1 MRFAIPLMIAAE
13 FLVPAHAQILRL
25 SREQMIKY
33 TAQNPFDRF
42 PDGRPKVDD
51 ALLERV
57 KGLSLEEAWGIL
69 LNKGYRHQYAG
80 WDFQVL
86 HPGKKLVGRALT
98 AQYLPMRPDLAEVV
112 AADAKAEGFPR
123 GENQKVIDRLQVND
137 VPVIDLMGATMGHNF
152 GSSNL
157 HAAIYG
163 LTHTGA
169 VVDGTVRDIEGIA
182 ELPTQVYF
190 KKAHPAAVTEVTVVG
205 INIPIKVGEAVVL
218 PGDVVLGDR
227 EGVIFIPPH
236 LVKEIVDAA
245 DRVHIHD
252 DWTIQKFLTGKY
264 KASELYG
271 GPGLTPEL
279 QQEYDAYVK
288 KRLAE
293 MNQSK
298 PK

>member
-1 MRFAIPLMIAAE
+1 MRAITTLLIAGLLM
-13 FLVPAHAQILRL
+13 PAYSQVFRL
-25 SREQMIKY
+25 TRAQMIHY
-33 TAQNPFDRF
+33 TEKNPYGRF

-51 ALLERV
+51 KMLERV
-57 KGLSLEEAWGIL
+57 KGLSLEEAWSIL
-69 LNKGYRHQYAG
+69 LNKGYHHQYAG

-86 HPGKKLVGRALT
+86 HPGKKLVGRAVT
-98 AQYLPMRPDLAEVV
+98 AQYLPMRPDFAEVV
-112 AADAKAEGFPR
+112 AADAKAAGMPK
-123 GENQKVIDRLQVND
+123 GENQKVIDLLQPND

-152 GSSNL
+152 GGSNL

-163 LTHTGA
+163 ATHTGA
-169 VVDGTVRDIEGIA
+169 VVDGTIRDVEGIQ

-205 INIPIKVGEAVVL
+205 INIPVKIGEAVVL
-218 PGDVVLGDR
+218 PGDVVLGDS

-245 DRVHIHD
+245 DLVHFHD
-252 DWTIQKFLTGKY
+252 EWTIRKFLTGKY

-279 QQEYDAYVK
+279 QKEYAEYVK
-288 KRLAE
+288 KRMAE
-293 MNQSK
+293 LNR
-298 PK
+298 

>member
-1 MRFAIPLMIAAE
+1 MRFAITLFVAAAT
-13 FLVPAHAQILRL
+13 LSPAPAQVFRL
-25 SREQMIKY
+25 TREQLIHY
-33 TAQNPFDRF
+33 TAKNPFDRF

-51 ALLERV
+51 KLLERV

-86 HPGKKLVGRALT
+86 HPGKKLVGRAVT
-98 AQYLPMRPDLAEVV
+98 AQYLPVRPDLAEVLS
-112 AADAKAEGFPR
+112 ADAKSEGRPR
-123 GENQKVIDRLQVND
+123 GENQKVIDLLQPND

-152 GSSNL
+152 GGSNL

-163 LTHTGA
+163 ATHTGA
-169 VVDGTVRDIEGIA
+169 VVDGTIRDVEGIA

-190 KKAHPAAVTEVTVVG
+190 RKSHPAAVTDVNVVG

-218 PGDVVLGDR
+218 PGDVVLGDS

-245 DRVHIHD
+245 DLVHIHD
-252 DWTIQKFLTGKY
+252 EWTIQKFLTGKY

-279 QQEYDAYVK
+279 QKEYDAYVK

-293 MNQSK
+293 INK
-298 PK
+298 

>member
-1 MRFAIPLMIAAE
+1 MKHRSIAIALVAAAAA
-13 FLVPAHAQILRL
+13 LTAQAQVFRL
-25 SREQMIKY
+25 SREQLIHY
-33 TAQNPFDRF
+33 TSKNPFGRF

-51 ALLERV
+51 KLLERV

-86 HPGKKLVGRALT
+86 HPGKKLVGRAVT
-98 AQYLPMRPDLAEVV
+98 AQYLPVRPDLSEVL
-112 AADAKAEGFPR
+112 AADAKAENRPR
-123 GENQKVIDRLQVND
+123 GENQKVIDLLQVND

-152 GSSNL
+152 GGSNL

-163 LTHTGA
+163 VTHTGA
-169 VVDGTVRDIEGIA
+169 VVDGTIRDIEGIA

-190 KKAHPAAVTEVTVVG
+190 RKAHPAAVAEVNVVG
-205 INIPIKVGEAVVL
+205 INIPIKVGEAIVM
-218 PGDVVLGDR
+218 PGDVVLGDS

-252 DWTIQKFLTGKY
+252 EWTIQKFLTGKY

-271 GPGLTPEL
+271 GPGLPPDL

-293 MNQSK
+293 LNK
-298 PK
+298 